1 MTHPMWG
8 CAVPKCKE
16 CDIEKIKAQMAS
28 VEKTIATLES
38 MSTGW
43 KMYTGIK
50 IGYKLSLD
58 ILTK

>member
-1 MTHPMWG
+1 MKHPMWG
-8 CAVPKCKE
+8 CATPKCKE
-16 CDIEKIKAQMAS
+16 CDIIKIEAQMANI
-28 VEKTIATLES
+28 EKTIATLIP

-58 ILTK
+58 ILKK